1 MLRRVFDQHVQV
13 VCFAVAGEQP
23 AAHFVEDVQRV
34 IRQAVECSGIDNPSS
49 LFCVKRPAKLA
60 GAKLT
65 VLGRSY
71 YLWLSRPI
79 AENRKPKSWEF
90 STDARGRW

>member
-1 MLRRVFDQHVQV
+1 VKV

-49 LFCVKRPAKLA
+49 VFCNAHQMHHKL
-60 GAKLT
+60 G
-65 VLGRSY
+65 
-71 YLWLSRPI
+71 
-79 AENRKPKSWEF
+79 
-90 STDARGRW
+90 DAVPFVSEA